1 MIVTKKK
8 ACTKKTEKNLNEYI
22 KSEKVKVL
30 RKYQKEIISWLHS
43 LYDENRAHK
52 CVVAVAP
59 GGGKTF
65 ISTKFIENLLE
76 ANPNTRILVLPHSTN
91 ILKHNFVEEVMKSDL
106 LKDKISTDINN
117 RIDPSKQIQVFLPQS
132 TKILSMIESHGGF
145 DLIIVDEAH
154 QNYLTQEKD
163 DVPGMIKRIVDAA
176 KPRLELLLTGTPSK
190 FLADNSK
197 NGSNF
202 LVRAVGMDQILEEA
216 PNAFHNLDFTL
227 VQSDYDFQNDD
238 YNVDWNLKEIEFD
251 EKRLEQTK
259 STVRNVVYAIV
270 KKLVGDR
277 LDEISDDDFRFAA
290 REYFNHDRFGKTIFM
305 CKRIEQANKVAEEL
319 LDLGI
324 RCQVSNSQNDKD
336 SNHLMNFKNSDE
348 VRNLIEKGLD
358 NTQIRVIFENAV
370 DTDFIEKVRVKEEPR
385 VLIVVARAREG
396 YSDDY
401 VTNVVDLTMTHNIDL
416 IYQMFARA
424 VRHFEDFEQ
433 NKLFIKVTPSTKK
446 FPEFTAYIMCGALML
461 THTKYLGI
469 FNGKNFSSLPV
480 PKLVVTTGKKGQ
492 TKVTVENEK
501 DKEMPLELKE
511 DIITTLLKDFTQKI
525 IEGQEVY
532 KQTNIHDVIQELK
545 GLPNNSK
552 QLHIDTCIENS
563 LISSPKFEDFREKNP
578 ELRLNSQPWKICG
591 YEKDGEFY
599 SYIRK
604 QLGIKDG
611 FDVQSIEEC
620 VEIAKKNGIKTP
632 GEWRSKFSEM
642 TNEVGLTLQLPSAP
656 WNTFKLEGGE
666 KEFGR
671 LIGSYKGKTLE
682 DYVEIGKANSIKN
695 SNEWKERIKELKQK
709 HGNLPKTPWTK
720 FKIEAAQF
728 SALLGHVETTYDYT
742 LEDYIKIAE
751 KHSVN
756 SSVAWTEKYKDIE
769 AKENMLLPSTPW
781 TQLGITAADFGKALG
796 NRKYEYDVTSIE
808 ECVILAKKHG
818 VRNSGEWSKDK
829 GYITIGKA
837 ENIKLPA
844 NPWDLFKL
852 KGGSRKF
859 TELINDGE
867 KYLSYEQH
875 IEFCLNKRI
884 YEYVDYKSSIKSNNE
899 TNKDKLKTQPWVSE
913 GKTQKCFFDHLKDIL
928 GIRDMNEDEYYKHC
942 IDNKLTNIDPFSM
955 WRTEFI
961 NQNPNINVVTQ
972 PWKNFGLS
980 QTDFF
985 DKIRKQIGDKHY
997 SYEKHIEYCAE
1008 NQVFTENKL
1017 REHRKQNKM
1026 LKSAPWYLQKETTED
1041 FFQKVIERSKRQRTK
1056 PALSEFSK
1064 MNKDWSGKNSSEM
1077 FKRIQENPE
1086 YWQEYHKEYSRIR
1099 EDWEEIPFV
1108 EFSKLLSEVP
1118 EWIVGDFGCGTNELV
1133 KRVTNTVYGI
1143 DMFIE
1148 KNNHITNLIKVNCDM
1163 SNVPLKERTL
1173 DVAIFSLSLMGTN
1186 YVQYIKEAARL
1197 LKPLGHIWIAEP
1209 ISKWQDKEEKLS
1221 QELKECGF
1229 EIYKSEHR
1237 TRFIYFSAI
1246 KKI

>member
-1 MIVTKKK
+1 MQ
-8 ACTKKTEKNLNEYI
+8 TEK
-22 KSEKVKVL
+22 KL
-30 RKYQKEIISWLHS
+30 RKYQSEIVDWLNS
-43 LYDENRAHK
+43 LYVENLNHK

-65 ISTKFIENLLE
+65 ISTKLIEKLIDNK
-76 ANPNTRILVLPHSTN
+76 PDTRILVLPHSTN
-91 ILKHNFVEEVMKSDL
+91 VLKHNFVDELMKSDKL
-106 LKDKISTDINN
+106 NDKISTDLGN
-117 RIDPSKQIQVFLPQS
+117 RIDSSKQIQIFLPQS
-132 TKILSMIESHGGF
+132 SEIYRIIESDGGF
-145 DLIIVDEAH
+145 DLVIVDEAH
-154 QNYLTQEKD
+154 QNYLTYEKD
-163 DVPGMIKRIVDAA
+163 DNPGMMKRIIELAN
-176 KPRLELLLTGTPSK
+176 PRLQLLLTGTPSK

-277 LDEISDDDFRFAA
+277 LDEISDDDFRSTA

-348 VRNLIEKGLD
+348 VRKLIEKGLN
-358 NTQIRVIFENAV
+358 NTQIGEKTNS
-370 DTDFIEKVRVKEEPR
+370 DTDFIEKVRIGEEPR

-416 IYQMFARA
+416 IYQMFARG
-424 VRHFEDFEQ
+424 VRPFEDFEQ

-461 THTKYLGI
+461 THTKYLSI
-469 FNGKNFSSLPV
+469 FNGKNFSCLPV

-563 LISSPKFEDFREKNP
+563 LTSSPKFEEFRSKNP
-578 ELRLNSQPWKICG
+578 ELRLNSQPWKVCG

-620 VEIAKKNGIKTP
+620 VAIAKENGMKTP
-632 GEWRSKFSEM
+632 GEWRSEFKKIK
-642 TNEVGLTLQLPSAP
+642 NEVGTTLQLPSKP

-666 KEFGR
+666 EEFGR

-695 SNEWKERIKELKQK
+695 SNEWNERIEELEQK
-709 HGNLPKTPWTK
+709 HGFLPKTPWTK

-751 KHSVN
+751 KHSVD
-756 SSVAWTEKYKDIE
+756 SSVDWTKKYKDIE
-769 AKENMLLPSTPW
+769 AKDNIELPSTPW

-796 NRKYEYDVTSIE
+796 NRKYEYDVTTIE
-808 ECVILAKKHG
+808 ECVTLAKKHG
-818 VRNSGEWSKDK
+818 IRNSGEWSKYK
-829 GYITIGKA
+829 GYINIGKA
-837 ENIKLPA
+837 ENIKLPT

-852 KGGSRKF
+852 KGGATKF

-875 IEFCLNKRI
+875 IEFCLNRRI
-884 YEYVDYKSSIKSNNE
+884 YEFGDYKSALDSNNK
-899 TNKDKLKTQPWVSE
+899 TNKDKLKSQPWISE
-913 GKTQKCFFDHLKDIL
+913 KKTQKCFFDYLKQQL
-928 GIRDMNEDEYYKHC
+928 GIRDMEEEEYYQHC
-942 IDNKLTNIDPFSM
+942 IENELTNINKFSI
-955 WRTEFI
+955 WRKNYLI
-961 NQNPNINVVTQ
+961 QNENIEILTQ
-972 PWKNFGLS
+972 PWKIFGIS
-980 QTDFF
+980 QPEFF
-985 DKIRKQIGDKHY
+985 DKIRNALPKKKYDYK
-997 SYEKHIEYCAE
+997 EHIDYCSK
-1008 NQVFTENKL
+1008 NQVFTEPQL
-1017 REHRKQNKM
+1017 RKHRQKDKM
-1026 LKSAPWYLQKETTED
+1026 LKSAPWMMNDEKPTD
-1041 FFQKVIERSKRQRTK
+1041 FFKKVINKHNGIKKEITLSKF
-1056 PALSEFSK
+1056 SE
-1064 MNKDWSGKNSSEM
+1064 MNNEWSVKNSSEM
-1077 FKRIQENPE
+1077 FKKIKENPE
-1086 YWQEYHKEYSRIR
+1086 YWHEYHKHYTEIR
-1099 EDWEEIPFV
+1099 EKWTEIPFV
-1108 EFSKLLSEVP
+1108 EFSKKLKSVP
-1118 EWIVGDFGCGTNELV
+1118 SWIVGDFGCGTNELA
-1133 KRVTNTVYGI
+1133 KRVKNIVYGI
-1143 DMFIE
+1143 DMITDKQDIE
-1148 KNNHITNLIKVNCDM
+1148 NLRPIECDM
-1163 SNVPLKERTL
+1163 SNTQLPDEIF
-1173 DVAIFSLSLMGTN
+1173 DVSVFSLSLMGSN
-1186 YVQYIKEAARL
+1186 KSEYVKEAHRT
-1197 LKPLGHIWIAEP
+1197 LKPGGQLWIAEP
-1209 ISKWQDKEEKLS
+1209 IKKWSEKEDKLIKLIEDS
-1221 QELKECGF
+1221 GF
-1229 EIYKSEHR
+1229 EIIGKIKHAE
-1237 TRFIYFSAI
+1237 RFIYLKAT